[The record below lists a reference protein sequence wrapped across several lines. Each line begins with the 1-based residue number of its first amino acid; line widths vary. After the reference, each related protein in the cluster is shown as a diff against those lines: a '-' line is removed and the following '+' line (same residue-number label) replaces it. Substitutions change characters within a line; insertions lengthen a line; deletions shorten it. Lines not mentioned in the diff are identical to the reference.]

1 MSIAYPPRFLAF
13 MPLLLDLETEHN
25 RDGSVRT
32 EHDPSDPG
40 GTTKYGI
47 DQRSHP
53 RINIAALNE
62 EGATAIYYLE
72 WDAAPID
79 ELPAGIGECLFDIY
93 VNGGPGAIWLQ
104 EALSVRTDGFIGP
117 QTLAAAAGLSAAQRQ
132 LVVNSMCN
140 ARGKRFTRLAATR
153 SGFQKYLQG
162 WFNRN
167 QRVRMFCLNAAGTGD
182 MSLSAAE

>member
-79 ELPAGIGECLFDIY
+79 ELPAGIGECLFDIQ
-93 VNGGPGAIWLQ
+93 VNGGPGALWLQ
-104 EALSVRTDGFIGP
+104 SALNVKTDGFIGKI
-117 QTLAAAAGLSAAQRQ
+117 TLAKAAGLTATERLLVIRAICAMRAA
-132 LVVNSMCN
+132 
-140 ARGKRFTRLAATR
+140 RFNRLADNRPSFA
-153 SGFQKYLQG
+153 KYRQG
-162 WFNRN
+162 WLNRN
-167 QRVRMFCLNAAGTGD
+167 QRVREFC
-182 MSLSAAE
+182 LSAAA